1 MRKWVFIIT
10 AVVVVCFGAWLGW
23 RLLDNSQSFAQHVVE
38 VIERGDWS
46 ILYQLAH
53 PSEKKQLAL
62 TEEKVRWLGENL
74 IRPLWKTLGPIK
86 QIRTMKFPDE
96 HPFKPSPG
104 EERYFAG
111 SRFFM
116 LLREGQSKGVILAI
130 TPTSDGERLDFTF
143 FLYTLI
149 VEAEMRGKVNKAR
162 AITVLRQ
169 LGIHS
174 IFVDGA
180 FIPLTLLSSS

>member
-1 MRKWVFIIT
+1 MQKRVFIII
-10 AVVVVCFGAWLGW
+10 AVVIICFSVWLGW
-23 RLLDNSQSFAQHVVE
+23 RLFENSQSFAQQVVE
-38 VIERGDWS
+38 VVERGDWS
-46 ILYQLAH
+46 TLYQLVH
-53 PSEKKQLAL
+53 PLEKKQLGL

-86 QIRTMKFPDE
+86 QIRLMKFPDE
-96 HPFKPSPG
+96 HPFMPSPG

-116 LLREGQSKGVILAI
+116 LLREGQSKGVILAV
-130 TPTSDGERLDFTF
+130 TPTLEGKRLDFTF

-162 AITVLRQ
+162 AIAVLRQ